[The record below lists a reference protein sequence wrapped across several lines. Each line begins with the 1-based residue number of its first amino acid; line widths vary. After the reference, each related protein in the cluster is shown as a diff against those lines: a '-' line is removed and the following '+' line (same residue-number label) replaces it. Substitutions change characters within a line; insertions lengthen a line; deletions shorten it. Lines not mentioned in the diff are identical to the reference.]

1 MNRPDVRAQYA
12 RRFETQCSDESSGCS
27 VTKMASIDV
36 LSRVQLGTSAI
47 LAVMGLAGLSSPS
60 FASDL
65 MFSLAALF
73 GASALLGILAPKHSR
88 GRGLLFGSV
97 FLTALMVTYVYVVF
111 RAGVPPGSKPTL
123 TPWIPIA
130 IALLAMTFAGLLA
143 ARITRNHTT
152 GVSRSWPS
160 SDSASPPST
169 ARAGASTRTR
179 EGTAAVAPSSYAGV
193 SFFGSRIHG
202 VNVTP
207 TSSPSGLKR
216 RATVWPQGSSFGPTS
231 SL

>member
-1 MNRPDVRAQYA
+1 
-12 RRFETQCSDESSGCS
+12 
-27 VTKMASIDV
+27 
-36 LSRVQLGTSAI
+36 VQLGTSAI

-152 GVSRSWPS
+152 GVSTAVGVMAVILAIFAQIATVAYVPAVLLAIMALIGFGIAAF
-160 SDSASPPST
+160 DSARGRQHQDT
-169 ARAGASTRTR
+169 
-179 EGTAAVAPSSYAGV
+179 
-193 SFFGSRIHG
+193 
-202 VNVTP
+202 
-207 TSSPSGLKR
+207 
-216 RATVWPQGSSFGPTS
+216 
-231 SL
+231 